1 MYGKRQLTV
10 IGPTLLAALALGP
23 VSFSYA
29 SPAPDPEQAVTV
41 NTAQNE
47 SMTDPITSAET
58 SDSADSMDSV
68 DSGESAEDPSDYWR
82 GYRNGYRAAA
92 QDCRRTRSRS
102 YMGPPSDY
110 DRGWL
115 DGYDAGYARFCWSTN

>member
-1 MYGKRQLTV
+1 MYGKRQLMV
-10 IGPTLLAALALGP
+10 IGPALLAALALGP

-41 NTAQNE
+41 NTAQDE
-47 SMTDPITSAET
+47 IPTAPITSA
-58 SDSADSMDSV
+58 DSAESMDST
-68 DSGESAEDPSDYWR
+68 DSAEDPRDYWR
-82 GYRNGYRAAA
+82 GYRDGYRAAA

-102 YMGPPSDY
+102 YVRPSDY

-115 DGYDAGYARFCWSTN
+115 DGYDAGYARFCWSRN

>member
-1 MYGKRQLTV
+1 MYGKRQLMV

-23 VSFSYA
+23 VSFSHA

-47 SMTDPITSAET
+47 TTTAPITSAET
-58 SDSADSMDSV
+58 SDSADLMESGE
-68 DSGESAEDPSDYWR
+68 SGESAEDPSDYWR
-82 GYRNGYRAAA
+82 GYRNGYRTAA
-92 QDCRRTRSRS
+92 QDCRRTMPRS
-102 YMGPPSDY
+102 YAGPPSDY

>member
-58 SDSADSMDSV
+58 SDSADSMDS
-68 DSGESAEDPSDYWR
+68 GESAEDPSDYWR

-92 QDCRRTRSRS
+92 QDCRRRGMPRS
-102 YMGPPSDY
+102 YAGPPSDY